1 MSNKFLGLLLLSLP
15 FALILAVCIGCLGLV
30 DGVLAFLLAMLAT
43 AIITLC
49 VAKGIDLL
57 GE

>member
-1 MSNKFLGLLLLSLP
+1 MSNKFLGFLLLSLP
-15 FALILAVCIGCLGLV
+15 FVLILAVCIGSLGLV
-30 DGVLAFLLAMLAT
+30 DGVFVFLSGILAT
-43 AIITLC
+43 AITTLC

>member
-1 MSNKFLGLLLLSLP
+1 MNKKILGVLLMCTPLILVLSGCIVILGLEYG
-15 FALILAVCIGCLGLV
+15 IY
-30 DGVLAFLLAMLAT
+30 AFFFSMLAT

>member
-1 MSNKFLGLLLLSLP
+1 MSNKFLGFLLLSLP
-15 FALILAVCIGCLGLV
+15 LALILAVCIGCLGLI
-30 DGVLAFLLAMLAT
+30 DGILAFLLSILAT

-49 VAKGIDLL
+49 IAKGIDLL

>member
-1 MSNKFLGLLLLSLP
+1 VSNKFLGFLLLSLP
-15 FALILAVCIGCLGLV
+15 LALILAVSIGCLGLV
-30 DGVLAFLLAMLAT
+30 DGVFAFLLGILAT

-49 VAKGIDLL
+49 VTKGIDLL